1 MRYLRLLL
9 GAVVIVGA
17 LYLIVVEQMA
27 GASSN
32 AVVNAPVMTLRS
44 PIAGQLDLSPLALGA
59 VVTRDEPLAEI
70 RDNQADRVRLN
81 DLLMERDL
89 ALAELNRL
97 RTVRDRRSNHFG
109 EVSGLARA
117 YREARWRELTAMS
130 GQGTSGE
137 VPAFESDKVLPD
149 EGLDRI
155 EEAAQP
161 RQVDPEPPR
170 RGAGAA
176 ASESQSVQQFRRDEV
191 EKGTHLDGSANPV
204 WSYQMRSLEA
214 SLALGVSD
222 AELKE
227 ALARVSAYEGR
238 IERERERVNLLA
250 GANVSTPVHG
260 VLWERL
266 VADGVV
272 LQRGDPMLR
281 IANCE
286 AVLVT
291 LSVTENVYNT
301 LQTGDA
307 ATFRF
312 NGSSQTMQGT
322 VARLA
327 GSGAATVYRELAVAP
342 SQKHL
347 ERYDVTLLVPELR
360 DTPEEGCPIGR
371 TGRVFFDDRPLNFLR
386 DLWN

>member
-32 AVVNAPVMTLRS
+32 AVVNAPVVTLRS

-97 RTVRDRRSNHFG
+97 RTVRDRRSHHFG

-137 VPAFESDKVLPD
+137 VPAFESDKVLPG

-170 RGAGAA
+170 RGAGSAP
-176 ASESQSVQQFRRDEV
+176 SESQSVQQFRRDEV
-191 EKGTHLDGSANPV
+191 EKGTYLDGSANPV

-227 ALARVSAYEGR
+227 ALARVTAYEAR

-291 LSVTENVYNT
+291 LSVTENVFNT

-360 DTPEEGCPIGR
+360 ATPEEGCPIGR

>member
-32 AVVNAPVMTLRS
+32 AVVNAPVVTLRS

-117 YREARWRELTAMS
+117 YREARWRELAAMS
-130 GQGTSGE
+130 GEATSGE
-137 VPAFESDKVLPD
+137 VPAFESDKVVPS

-161 RQVDPEPPR
+161 LQVDPEPPR
-170 RGAGAA
+170 RGAGSAP
-176 ASESQSVQQFRRDEV
+176 SESQSVQQFRRDEV
-191 EKGTHLDGSANPV
+191 EKGTYLDGSANPV

-227 ALARVSAYEGR
+227 ALARVTAYEAR